1 MATMTIEVPSADLNM
16 FEVLVKRM
24 GWMLRHEAKE
34 TSTYSRSEERAAQQR
49 AHKMESFV
57 DKFRT
62 EEITE
67 ENILAE
73 CDAVRQEMYEAKQQ
87 QGLTLSQSDREWL
100 ADKLVMPSSA
110 QKETLTAEE
119 RKARFLRLAGKW
131 SETAEGE
138 EYYQMMVHRNDVQP
152 ANREIKQR

>member
-1 MATMTIEVPSADLNM
+1 MTTFALNN
-16 FEVLVKRM
+16 L
-24 GWMLRHEAKE
+24 WSYL
-34 TSTYSRSEERAAQQR
+34 
-49 AHKMESFV
+49 
-57 DKFRT
+57 
-62 EEITE
+62 
-67 ENILAE
+67 
-73 CDAVRQEMYEAKQQ
+73 

-152 ANREIKQR
+152 ANREITTLWRG